1 MFQCREAVNG
11 TKSDICAVTKH
22 YEASRIVIISYLIP
36 STNVHN
42 CQKPVED
49 RRGVANKFGAV
60 CPLRYKNPGG
70 KLLQRVV
77 FTTTTTTTTA
87 APDWRVH
94 MHRAKRMTQADVARR
109 ATVEL
114 ARLETAAIE
123 QLEQCRTGCWYGSR
137 MFLVYC

>member
-1 MFQCREAVNG
+1 MC
-11 TKSDICAVTKH
+11 
-22 YEASRIVIISYLIP
+22 P
-36 STNVHN
+36 S
-42 CQKPVED
+42 
-49 RRGVANKFGAV
+49 
-60 CPLRYKNPGG
+60 RYKNPGG

-114 ARLETAAIE
+114 ARMEMAGVEIGEQSRSLERQQNVSHLLSIFGA
-123 QLEQCRTGCWYGSR
+123 LEETLSTCVS
-137 MFLVYC
+137 